1 MDIPRRLVDLQLA
14 VEAAENRYR
23 HNSGDNATIAL
34 AVWSDAT
41 AALVRGITALS
52 EETGVPRRE
61 LEVAVERAARPLA
74 PALPPAPRSA
84 GAKRGRHAAES
95 DG

>member
-1 MDIPRRLVDLQLA
+1 MDIPRRLVELQLA

-23 HNSGDNATIAL
+23 NNSGDNATIAL

-61 LEVAVERAARPLA
+61 LERAVERAARPLA
-74 PALPPAPRSA
+74 PALPPAPRPA
-84 GAKRGRHAAES
+84 GAKRGRHAAVS

>member
-1 MDIPRRLVDLQLA
+1 MDIPRRLIELKLA

-23 HNSGDNATIAL
+23 NNSGDNATIAL

-41 AALVRGITALS
+41 AALARGITALS
-52 EETGVPRRE
+52 DETGVPRRE
-61 LEVAVERAARPLA
+61 LELAVERAARPLA
-74 PALPPAPRSA
+74 PALTPAPRPE